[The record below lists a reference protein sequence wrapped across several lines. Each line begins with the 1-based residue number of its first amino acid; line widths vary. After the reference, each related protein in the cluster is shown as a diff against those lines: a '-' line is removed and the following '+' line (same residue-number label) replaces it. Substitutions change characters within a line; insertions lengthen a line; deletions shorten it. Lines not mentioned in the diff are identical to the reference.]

1 MNIFLSFHPGF
12 TDFETPSKDWFNALF
27 RNAAS
32 WKLHRDDK
40 PSWKTFPTLPLDH
53 RRGSFLFFSTSGSAD
68 AVNKKSAI
76 LESKILRTSNRG
88 SCVSF
93 WYRISGRHAGVL
105 ELKKVKR
112 SGTDLLWKREGEQKG
127 GWKYVKVTIPINPNT
142 KYYQLIIEA
151 NLGSGRLIALD
162 DIDLDEN
169 RSCTNS
175 LENGGIS
182 SFYKCTN
189 GIYS

>member
-1 MNIFLSFHPGF
+1 MCLVLVPDIGSTCRCLGIEKSQ
-12 TDFETPSKDWFNALF
+12 KV
-27 RNAAS
+27 
-32 WKLHRDDK
+32 RDR
-40 PSWKTFPTLPLDH
+40 LVMEE
-53 RRGSFLFFSTSGSAD
+53 RR
-68 AVNKKSAI
+68 
-76 LESKILRTSNRG
+76 RT
-88 SCVSF
+88 
-93 WYRISGRHAGVL
+93 
-105 ELKKVKR
+105 E
-112 SGTDLLWKREGEQKG
+112 G

-151 NLGSGRLIALD
+151 NLGSGGLIALD